1 MLLMIIEREVLCV
14 RLTYTKRELLDVID
28 DVFRKEKTLKA
39 KLNKEE
45 FKAIYFDKILNRLK
59 ISRFRYSFD
68 RREYQTRVRL
78 YFYYSQEKNIYII
91 LALAMMEARLFDE

>member
-1 MLLMIIEREVLCV
+1 MEREVLRV
-14 RLTYTKRELLDVID
+14 RLTYTKRQLLDVID

-39 KLNKEE
+39 KLDKEE
-45 FKAIYFDKILNRLK
+45 FKTIYFDKILNRLK
-59 ISRFRYSFD
+59 ISRFRYSFT
-68 RREYQTRVRL
+68 RGEYQTRVRL